1 MIKFIFLLL
10 SISYGYS
17 ANWLMIQGTQEE
29 TTKDHNLWGFGQ
41 LRYIHNRGD
50 IYETYGMNKTPF
62 SLNKPD
68 LQKQETFIL
77 SRLRIGLRGRLDV
90 KNKIN
95 YFILTEFGENG
106 ITNPAGYR
114 QHSYLTD
121 LSVTLRY
128 LPINIRVGQYK
139 YPGSEEGLM
148 ARFASPFIQFT
159 TVSDQ
164 LMLERYISSQS
175 ENSTT
180 YLGRPA
186 HSVGAYRDSG
196 IKLFQQ
202 IDLDKTSSITYA
214 YMYGLGSGIQMD
226 NVNDSHPTHYLYMAY
241 ENIFGAIK
249 GYNTESLKLYGWY
262 QKGKRKLLDELY
274 NRTRYGIG
282 LTYYDGSLR
291 VEGEYMKGKGMIFT
305 GAKDT
310 SSTPSNNVWQFEIE
324 ADKNNKADG
333 YYISATYKLQPNI
346 EAIARYDEYHRM
358 ENISAKERSVKNTT
372 LGFSYK
378 FEGVNRIDFNY
389 TFVKAYAPYN
399 GAAQDILNNAGD
411 IARIQL
417 TWVYK

>member
-1 MIKFIFLLL
+1 MIKLIFLLL

-17 ANWLMIQGTQEE
+17 ANWLMIQGTQKA

-41 LRYIHNRGD
+41 LKYTHNRGD
-50 IYETYGMNKTPF
+50 IYEINGMNKTPF

-68 LQKQETFIL
+68 LQDQETFIL
-77 SRLRIGLRGRLDV
+77 SRLRAGLRGRFDDE
-90 KNKIN
+90 NKIN

-106 ITNPAGYR
+106 ITNPGGYR

-164 LMLERYISSQS
+164 LMLERYISAKSV
-175 ENSTT
+175 NDTT
-180 YLGRPA
+180 YLGTPS

-202 IDLDKTSSITYA
+202 INLNQTSSITYA
-214 YMYGLGSGIQMD
+214 YMYGLGAGIQMD

-241 ENIFGAIK
+241 EKILGDIK
-249 GYNTESLKLYGWY
+249 GYNTESLKLYGCY

-274 NRTRYGIG
+274 DRTRYGIG
-282 LTYYDGSLR
+282 LTYYDGLLR
-291 VEGEYMKGKGMIFT
+291 VEGEYLWGKGMIFT

-310 SSTPSNNVWQFEIE
+310 SPIPSNNVWQFEIE

-333 YYISATYKLQPNI
+333 YYISTTYKLKPNI

-358 ENISAKERSVKNTT
+358 QNVSVKERTIKNTT
-372 LGFSYK
+372 IGFSYK
-378 FEGVNRIDFNY
+378 FEGVNRIDLNY
-389 TFVKAYAPYN
+389 TFAQTDAPYN
-399 GAAQDILNNAGD
+399 STAQSILDNAGD

-417 TWVYK
+417 TWVYR